1 MSEEAQNQTAQNPA
15 PAPAQE
21 KGADLNINDLN
32 ALKQI
37 IDVASSRGA
46 FKPGTEMVAV
56 GQVYEK
62 LANFLEAVAKQA
74 EASKEKT
81 GA

>member
-1 MSEEAQNQTAQNPA
+1 MTEEVQQQTEQ
-15 PAPAQE
+15 APAQE

-46 FKPGTEMVAV
+46 FKPGNEMVAV

-62 LANFLEAVAKQA
+62 LSSFLEAVAKQA

-81 GA
+81 GV

>member
-1 MSEEAQNQTAQNPA
+1 MTEEVQA
-15 PAPAQE
+15 PAEQAPAQQAQE

-46 FKPGTEMVAV
+46 FKPGNEMVAV

-62 LANFLEAVAKQA
+62 LASFLEAVAKQA

>member
-1 MSEEAQNQTAQNPA
+1 MTEEVQTPA
-15 PAPAQE
+15 EQAPTQQAQE

-37 IDVASSRGA
+37 SDVASSRGA
-46 FKPGTEMVAV
+46 FKPGNEMVAV

-62 LANFLEAVAKQA
+62 LASFLEAVAKQA
-74 EASKEKT
+74 EAAKEKT

>member
-1 MSEEAQNQTAQNPA
+1 MTEEVQA
-15 PAPAQE
+15 PAEQAPAQQAQE

-46 FKPGTEMVAV
+46 FKPGNEMVAV

-62 LANFLEAVAKQA
+62 LSSFLEAVAKQA

>member
-1 MSEEAQNQTAQNPA
+1 MTEEVQTPTEQVPAQ
-15 PAPAQE
+15 PAQE

-46 FKPGTEMVAV
+46 FKPGNEMVAV

-62 LANFLEAVAKQA
+62 LSSFLEAVAKQA
-74 EASKEKT
+74 ESTKEKT
-81 GA
+81 VA

>member
-1 MSEEAQNQTAQNPA
+1 MSEEVQTEAQAPEAAQN
-15 PAPAQE
+15 
-21 KGADLNINDLN
+21 KGADLNINDLS

-46 FKPGTEMVAV
+46 FKPGNEMVAV

-62 LANFLEAVAKQA
+62 LSSFLEAVAKQA
-74 EASKEKT
+74 EAAKAQEKA

>member
-1 MSEEAQNQTAQNPA
+1 MTEEVQNQPA
-15 PAPAQE
+15 AQE
-21 KGADLNINDLN
+21 AAQPAAQKGADLNINDLN

-62 LANFLEAVAKQA
+62 LSSFLEAVAKQA

>member
-1 MSEEAQNQTAQNPA
+1 MTEEVQATAEQA
-15 PAPAQE
+15 PAQQAQE

-46 FKPGTEMVAV
+46 FKPGNEMVAV

-62 LANFLEAVAKQA
+62 LSSFLEAVAKQA

>member
-1 MSEEAQNQTAQNPA
+1 MTEEVQNPA
-15 PAPAQE
+15 EQSPAQPAQE

-46 FKPGTEMVAV
+46 FKPGSEMVAV

-62 LANFLEAVAKQA
+62 LSSFLEAVAKQA
-74 EASKEKT
+74 EAAKEKT